1 MSGTG
6 PGDPGERL
14 PVGPAEPVQPGVP
27 ATPATP
33 ATPAGPAVPAA
44 GPEPVVPAADPVPAS
59 DGDGDALDMAAL
71 ADYLDRGRTP
81 RIAAYEDDP
90 DARNALRALEHM
102 RDLGRELVEVEAE
115 EAEAPG
121 DDFFR
126 GVLAHISRESRAG
139 RDIPLS
145 HPDPGVRL
153 ALTEGAVRTL
163 VRQAGDEVPGVLIG
177 RCTLDGDVTRAG
189 EPVRVALTMSVVWGD
204 PLPEL
209 AQRVRER
216 VHAALLRHTELRV
229 EAIDVTVADVQ
240 ARPAPEQEAGR

>member
-14 PVGPAEPVQPGVP
+14 PVDPAP
-27 ATPATP
+27 ALD
-33 ATPAGPAVPAA
+33 
-44 GPEPVVPAADPVPAS
+44 ADGAP
-59 DGDGDALDMAAL
+59 LDMAAL

-90 DARNALRALEHM
+90 ETRNALRALEHM
-102 RDLGRELVEVEAE
+102 RDLGRELVQVEAE
-115 EAEAPG
+115 EQEAPG

-145 HPDPGVRL
+145 HPDPAVRL

-163 VRQAGDEVPGVLIG
+163 VRQAGDEVPGVLVG
-177 RCTLDGDVTRAG
+177 RCRLDGDVTRAG
-189 EPVRVALTMSVVWGD
+189 EPVRVELTLSVVWGSRC
-204 PLPEL
+204 PSSRS
-209 AQRVRER
+209 AC
-216 VHAALLRHTELRV
+216 ASACM
-229 EAIDVTVADVQ
+229 
-240 ARPAPEQEAGR
+240 RPCSGTPSCASRRST

>member
-6 PGDPGERL
+6 SGDPGERL

-27 ATPATP
+27 A
-33 ATPAGPAVPAA
+33 GPAQPVQPGVPADPA
-44 GPEPVVPAADPVPAS
+44 APVVPPAEPLPAPALDADGDPV
-59 DGDGDALDMAAL
+59 DMAAL

-90 DARNALRALEHM
+90 DTRNALRALEHM

-115 EAEAPG
+115 EADAPG

-126 GVLAHISRESRAG
+126 GVLAHISHESRAG

-177 RCTLDGDVTRAG
+177 RCTLDGDVTLTGA
-189 EPVRVALTMSVVWGD
+189 PVRVALTMSVVWGD
-204 PLPEL
+204 PLPAL

-229 EAIDVTVADVQ
+229 EGIDVTVVDVQ
-240 ARPAPEQEAGR
+240 ARPAPEEEAGR

>member
-1 MSGTG
+1 MSGIG
-6 PGDPGERL
+6 PGEPGERL
-14 PVGPAEPVQPGVP
+14 PIGPAEPVQPGVP
-27 ATPATP
+27 ATPPTA
-33 ATPAGPAVPAA
+33 PAA
-44 GPEPVVPAADPVPAS
+44 PAPPAPPAAEPVLPVADADPAHEA
-59 DGDGDALDMAAL
+59 DGAPLDMAAL

-90 DARNALRALEHM
+90 ETRNALRALEHM
-102 RDLGRELVEVEAE
+102 RDLGRELVQVEAE
-115 EAEAPG
+115 EAEAPD

-126 GVLAHISRESRAG
+126 GVLTHISRESRAG

-145 HPDPGVRL
+145 HPDPSVTL

-177 RCTLDGDVTRAG
+177 RCTLDGDVAVAG
-189 EPVRVALTMSVVWGD
+189 APVRVSLTMSVVWGD

-216 VHAALLRHTELRV
+216 VNAALLRHTELRV
-229 EAIDVTVADVQ
+229 AGIDVTVVDVQ
-240 ARPAPEQEAGR
+240 ARPAPDAEAGR

>member
-1 MSGTG
+1 MSGTR
-6 PGDPGERL
+6 PGDPGQRP
-14 PVGPAEPVQPGVP
+14 PV
-27 ATPATP
+27 
-33 ATPAGPAVPAA
+33 
-44 GPEPVVPAADPVPAS
+44 DPVPALDA
-59 DGDGDALDMAAL
+59 DGEPLDMAAL

-81 RIAAYEDDP
+81 RVAAYEDDP
-90 DARNALRALEHM
+90 EIRTALRSLEHV
-102 RDLGRELVEVEAE
+102 RDLGRELVQVEAE

-126 GVLAHISRESRAG
+126 GVLSHISRESRAG

-153 ALTEGAVRTL
+153 ALTEGAVRAL

-189 EPVRVALTMSVVWGD
+189 EPVRVALTMSAVWGD
-204 PLPEL
+204 PLPGL

-229 EAIDVTVADVQ
+229 EGIDVTVVDVQ
-240 ARPAPEQEAGR
+240 PRPVQEEAGDDPRR

>member
-1 MSGTG
+1 MSGTR
-6 PGDPGERL
+6 PVDPGQR
-14 PVGPAEPVQPGVP
+14 P
-27 ATPATP
+27 
-33 ATPAGPAVPAA
+33 PAGPADPAPA
-44 GPEPVVPAADPVPAS
+44 LDADGEP
-59 DGDGDALDMAAL
+59 LDMAAL

-81 RIAAYEDDP
+81 RVAAYEDDP
-90 DARNALRALEHM
+90 EVRNALRSLEHM
-102 RDLGRELVEVEAE
+102 RDLGRELVQVEAE

-126 GVLAHISRESRAG
+126 GVLTHISRESRAG

-153 ALTEGAVRTL
+153 ALTEGAVRAL

-204 PLPEL
+204 PLPDL

-229 EAIDVTVADVQ
+229 EGIDVTVVDVQ
-240 ARPAPEQEAGR
+240 PRPAQEEARDDPRR

>member
-1 MSGTG
+1 MSGIG

-27 ATPATP
+27 AGPAQAVQPGVPADPATP
-33 ATPAGPAVPAA
+33 
-44 GPEPVVPAADPVPAS
+44 VVPPADAAPAPAPDADGDPV
-59 DGDGDALDMAAL
+59 DMAAL

-90 DARNALRALEHM
+90 DTRNALRALEHM
-102 RDLGRELVEVEAE
+102 RDLGRELVEAEAE
-115 EAEAPG
+115 EADAPG

-177 RCTLDGDVTRAG
+177 RCTLDGDVTLAG

-229 EAIDVTVADVQ
+229 EAIDVTVVDVQ
-240 ARPAPEQEAGR
+240 ARPAPEEEAGR

>member
-27 ATPATP
+27 AGPRQPVQPGVPADPATP
-33 ATPAGPAVPAA
+33 
-44 GPEPVVPAADPVPAS
+44 VVPPADAAAAPAPDADGDPV
-59 DGDGDALDMAAL
+59 DMAAL

-90 DARNALRALEHM
+90 DTRNALRALEHM
-102 RDLGRELVEVEAE
+102 RDLGRELVEAEAE
-115 EAEAPG
+115 EADAPG

-229 EAIDVTVADVQ
+229 EAIDVTVVDVQ
-240 ARPAPEQEAGR
+240 ARPAPEEEAGR

>member
-1 MSGTG
+1 MSGTR
-6 PGDPGERL
+6 PVDPGQRP
-14 PVGPAEPVQPGVP
+14 PVGPADPAPALDADGEP
-27 ATPATP
+27 
-33 ATPAGPAVPAA
+33 
-44 GPEPVVPAADPVPAS
+44 
-59 DGDGDALDMAAL
+59 LDMAAL

-81 RIAAYEDDP
+81 RVAAYEDDP
-90 DARNALRALEHM
+90 EVRNALRSLEHM
-102 RDLGRELVEVEAE
+102 RDLGRELVQVEAE

-126 GVLAHISRESRAG
+126 GVLTHISRESRAG

-153 ALTEGAVRTL
+153 ALTEGAVRAL

-204 PLPEL
+204 PLPDL

-229 EAIDVTVADVQ
+229 EGIDVTVVDVQ
-240 ARPAPEQEAGR
+240 PRPAQEEARDDPRR

>member
-6 PGDPGERL
+6 PGGR
-14 PVGPAEPVQPGVP
+14 PALH
-27 ATPATP
+27 
-33 ATPAGPAVPAA
+33 
-44 GPEPVVPAADPVPAS
+44 ADGAP
-59 DGDGDALDMAAL
+59 LDMAAL
-71 ADYLDRGRTP
+71 ADYLDRRRTP

-90 DARNALRALEHM
+90 ETRNALRALEHM

-115 EAEAPG
+115 EADAPG

-145 HPDPGVRL
+145 HPDPAVRL

-163 VRQAGDEVPGVLIG
+163 VRQAGDEVPGVLVG

-189 EPVRVALTMSVVWGD
+189 EPVRVALTLSVVWGGS
-204 PLPEL
+204 
-209 AQRVRER
+209 
-216 VHAALLRHTELRV
+216 AAR
-229 EAIDVTVADVQ
+229 
-240 ARPAPEQEAGR
+240 ARAARARAGPRGPAPAHRAARRGDRRDRGGRAGASRAGGGRR

>member
-1 MSGTG
+1 MAMSGTG
-6 PGDPGERL
+6 PGGR
-14 PVGPAEPVQPGVP
+14 PALH
-27 ATPATP
+27 
-33 ATPAGPAVPAA
+33 
-44 GPEPVVPAADPVPAS
+44 ADGAP
-59 DGDGDALDMAAL
+59 LDMAAL

-90 DARNALRALEHM
+90 ETRNALRALEHM
-102 RDLGRELVEVEAE
+102 RDLGELVEVEAE
-115 EAEAPG
+115 EADAPG

-145 HPDPGVRL
+145 HPDPAVRL

-163 VRQAGDEVPGVLIG
+163 VRQAGDEVPGVLVG

-189 EPVRVALTMSVVWGD
+189 EPVRVALTLSVVWGD

-229 EAIDVTVADVQ
+229 EAIDVTVVDVQ
-240 ARPAPEQEAGR
+240 ARPVQEEAGDDLRR

>member
-1 MSGTG
+1 MSGIG
-6 PGDPGERL
+6 RDAEGDPI
-14 PVGPAEPVQPGVP
+14 
-27 ATPATP
+27 
-33 ATPAGPAVPAA
+33 
-44 GPEPVVPAADPVPAS
+44 
-59 DGDGDALDMAAL
+59 DMAAL
-71 ADYLDRGRTP
+71 DDYLDRGRAP
-81 RIAAYEDDP
+81 RVAAYEDDP
-90 DARNALRALEHM
+90 EIRNALRALEHV
-102 RDLGRELVEVEAE
+102 RGLGRELVQTEADL
-115 EAEAPG
+115 ADAPG

-126 GVLAHISRESRAG
+126 GVLTHISRESRAG

-163 VRQAGDEVPGVLIG
+163 VRQAGDEVPGVLVG

-189 EPVRVALTMSVVWGD
+189 EPVRVELTMSVVWGD

-229 EAIDVTVADVQ
+229 EGIDVTVVDVQ
-240 ARPAPEQEAGR
+240 ARPAQEDEDR

>member
-6 PGDPGERL
+6 LPPDGDRL
-14 PVGPAEPVQPGVP
+14 PGAPALDADGEP
-27 ATPATP
+27 
-33 ATPAGPAVPAA
+33 
-44 GPEPVVPAADPVPAS
+44 
-59 DGDGDALDMAAL
+59 LDMAAL

-81 RIAAYEDDP
+81 RVAAYEDDP
-90 DARNALRALEHM
+90 EVRNALRALERV
-102 RDLGRELVEVEAE
+102 RDLGRELVQVEAE
-115 EAEAPG
+115 EADAPG

-126 GVLAHISRESRAG
+126 GVLSHISRESRAG

-145 HPDPGVRL
+145 HPDPAVRL

-163 VRQAGDEVPGVLIG
+163 VRQAGDEVPGVLVG

-189 EPVRVALTMSVVWGD
+189 EPVRVALTVSVVWGE

-229 EAIDVTVADVQ
+229 AGIDVTVVDVQ
-240 ARPAPEQEAGR
+240 PRSAQEEAGDDARR

>member
-14 PVGPAEPVQPGVP
+14 PV
-27 ATPATP
+27 
-33 ATPAGPAVPAA
+33 
-44 GPEPVVPAADPVPAS
+44 DPAS
-59 DGDGDALDMAAL
+59 ALDADGTPLDMAAL

-90 DARNALRALEHM
+90 ETRNALRALEHM
-102 RDLGRELVEVEAE
+102 RDLGRELVQVEAE
-115 EAEAPG
+115 EQEAPG

-145 HPDPGVRL
+145 HPDPAVSL

-163 VRQAGDEVPGVLIG
+163 VRQAGDEVPGVLVG

-189 EPVRVALTMSVVWGD
+189 EPVRVALTLSVVWGE

-229 EAIDVTVADVQ
+229 EAIDVTVVDVQ
-240 ARPAPEQEAGR
+240 ARPVQEEAGDDPRR

>member
-14 PVGPAEPVQPGVP
+14 PVDPAP
-27 ATPATP
+27 ALD
-33 ATPAGPAVPAA
+33 
-44 GPEPVVPAADPVPAS
+44 ADGAP
-59 DGDGDALDMAAL
+59 LDMAAL

-90 DARNALRALEHM
+90 ETRNALRALEHM
-102 RDLGRELVEVEAE
+102 RDLGRELVQVEAE
-115 EAEAPG
+115 EQEAPG

-145 HPDPGVRL
+145 HPDPAVRL

-163 VRQAGDEVPGVLIG
+163 VRQAGDEVTGVLVG

-189 EPVRVALTMSVVWGD
+189 EPVRVELTLSVVWGE

-216 VHAALLRHTELRV
+216 GPCG
-229 EAIDVTVADVQ
+229 
-240 ARPAPEQEAGR
+240 PAPAHRAARRGDRRDRGGRAGASRAGGGRR

>member
-6 PGDPGERL
+6 PDE
-14 PVGPAEPVQPGVP
+14 GPALD
-27 ATPATP
+27 
-33 ATPAGPAVPAA
+33 
-44 GPEPVVPAADPVPAS
+44 ADGAP
-59 DGDGDALDMAAL
+59 LDMAAL

-90 DARNALRALEHM
+90 ETRNALRALEHM
-102 RDLGRELVEVEAE
+102 RDLGRELVQVEAE
-115 EAEAPG
+115 EQEAPG

-126 GVLAHISRESRAG
+126 GVLSHISRESRAG

-145 HPDPGVRL
+145 HPDPAVRL

-163 VRQAGDEVPGVLIG
+163 VRQAGDEVPGVLVG
-177 RCTLDGDVTRAG
+177 RCTLDG
-189 EPVRVALTMSVVWGD
+189 EPVRVALTVSVVWGD

-229 EAIDVTVADVQ
+229 EAIDVTVVDVQ
-240 ARPAPEQEAGR
+240 ARPVQEEAGDDPRR

>member
-1 MSGTG
+1 MAMSGTG
-6 PGDPGERL
+6 PGGR
-14 PVGPAEPVQPGVP
+14 PALH
-27 ATPATP
+27 
-33 ATPAGPAVPAA
+33 
-44 GPEPVVPAADPVPAS
+44 ADGAP
-59 DGDGDALDMAAL
+59 LDMAAL

-90 DARNALRALEHM
+90 ETRNALRALEHM

-115 EAEAPG
+115 EADAPG

-145 HPDPGVRL
+145 HPDPAVRL

-163 VRQAGDEVPGVLIG
+163 VRQAGDEVPGVLVG

-189 EPVRVALTMSVVWGD
+189 EPVRVALTLSVVWGGS
-204 PLPEL
+204 
-209 AQRVRER
+209 
-216 VHAALLRHTELRV
+216 AAR
-229 EAIDVTVADVQ
+229 
-240 ARPAPEQEAGR
+240 ARAARARAGPRGPAPAHRAARRGDRRDRGGRAGASRAGGGRR

>member
-1 MSGTG
+1 MTGTG

-27 ATPATP
+27 RTP
-33 ATPAGPAVPAA
+33 PAA
-44 GPEPVVPAADPVPAS
+44 APGAAGSTSAEPVLPPADADPAH
-59 DGDGDALDMAAL
+59 DAAGAPLDMAAL
-71 ADYLDRGRTP
+71 ADYLDSGRSP

-90 DARNALRALEHM
+90 EARNALRALEHM
-102 RDLGRELVEVEAE
+102 RDLGRELVQVEAD
-115 EAEAPG
+115 EADAPG

-126 GVLAHISRESRAG
+126 GVLSHISRESRAG

-145 HPDPGVRL
+145 HPDPSVSL

-177 RCTLDGDVTRAG
+177 RCTLDGDVTVPGA
-189 EPVRVALTMSVVWGD
+189 PVRVALTMSVVWGD

-216 VHAALLRHTELRV
+216 VNAALLRHTELRV
-229 EAIDVTVADVQ
+229 EGIDVTVVDVQ
-240 ARPAPEQEAGR
+240 PRPAPGGEAGR

>member
-1 MSGTG
+1 MSGIGRPGG
-6 PGDPGERL
+6 PGEPRVGGSPHLDP
-14 PVGPAEPVQPGVP
+14 
-27 ATPATP
+27 
-33 ATPAGPAVPAA
+33 
-44 GPEPVVPAADPVPAS
+44 ADPAS
-59 DGDGDALDMAAL
+59 VLDADGDGDPIDMAAL
-71 ADYLDRGRTP
+71 EDYLDRGRSP
-81 RIAAYEDDP
+81 RVAAFEDDP
-90 DARNALRALEHM
+90 EIRNALRALEHV
-102 RDLGRELVEVEAE
+102 RGLGLELVQ
-115 EAEAPG
+115 AEADIADSPG

-145 HPDPGVRL
+145 HPDPDVRL

-163 VRQAGDEVPGVLIG
+163 VRQAGDEVPGVLVG

-189 EPVRVALTMSVVWGD
+189 EPVRVALTVSVVWGD

-229 EAIDVTVADVQ
+229 EGIDVTVVDVQ
-240 ARPAPEQEAGR
+240 AHRAPQEDEDDDARR